1 MNNIK
6 ANTQMAERAEKDE
19 LAWESMQKLADTL
32 NIAGEDEHHG
42 NKFIVVAGKNP
53 RVPYINV
60 KLNSSIAGKKANMKI
75 ASQMLAFFLRAVGS
89 MTVPLGR
96 GSLSRTYNEE
106 EKINV
111 VIEGRSVKG
120 IHLKEGCVL
129 DNRDIGGITMK
140 YLTLLATNFET
151 PTSTKVVDAS
161 TRIINKLIGKEHC

>member
-6 ANTQMAERAEKDE
+6 VNTQNGGRADKDE

-32 NIAGEDEHHG
+32 NIAGKDEHHG

-75 ASQMLAFFLRAVGS
+75 ASQMLAFFV
-89 MTVPLGR
+89 R

-120 IHLKEGCVL
+120 IHLKEGCVF
-129 DNRDIGGITMK
+129 DSRDISGITME
-140 YLTLLATNFET
+140 YLTLLTNNFET